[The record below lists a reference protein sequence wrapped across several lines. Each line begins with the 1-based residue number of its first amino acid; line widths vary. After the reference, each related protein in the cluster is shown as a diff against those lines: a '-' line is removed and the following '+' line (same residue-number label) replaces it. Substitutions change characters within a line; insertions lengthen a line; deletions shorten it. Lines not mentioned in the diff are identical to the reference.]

1 VFARSINKFEHIRRK
16 IMREETMEY
25 LCECGKEHHLPEAN
39 YCGNCGKKIE
49 NADCESASSGK

>member
-1 VFARSINKFEHIRRK
+1 
-16 IMREETMEY
+16 MREETMEY